1 MKRTTVHI
9 FERGQF
15 VDAMSVCRFLKQHGV
30 DAVVVTKHAI
40 AVSAAAAR
48 FAVRKRE
55 VFIKSVPCGVVP
67 ASHDQ
72 RKVITTVA
80 QQLCPCSDWAA
91 FRVVLKGSKT
101 VAHLLEV

>member
-40 AVSAAAAR
+40 QVHPDDVVKAAEALPKYKWGWDR
-48 FAVRKRE
+48 KEEKRE
-55 VFIKSVPCGVVP
+55 
-67 ASHDQ
+67 A
-72 RKVITTVA
+72 
-80 QQLCPCSDWAA
+80 
-91 FRVVLKGSKT
+91 
-101 VAHLLEV
+101 